1 MNAPFLTNQQVE
13 EMAEFGYV
21 ELTDE
26 LIQRMAEHA
35 GVEISEEND

>member
-13 EMAEFGYV
+13 ELAEFGYV

-26 LIQRMAEHA
+26 LMQQMAEQA
-35 GVEISEEND
+35 GVDISEEDD